1 MSTATEMRSEEIR
14 ARMRSIRSE
23 LPYDMDD
30 AREQIQQ
37 LSDWKFYVR
46 KMPIASVVCVAA
58 AAFLA
63 VPSAKPPV
71 RRIRVESD
79 GHATAA
85 KSSLLG
91 GMVGAV
97 ASMAFRTG
105 TNLALRKASSVFLN
119 GQGFGTS
126 AHEANEELTS

>member
-1 MSTATEMRSEEIR
+1 MSTATKMRSEEIR

-46 KMPIASVVCVAA
+46 KMPIASVACVAA
-58 AAFLA
+58 VAFLA
-63 VPSAKPPV
+63 VPSAKQPA
-71 RRIRVESD
+71 RQIRVGSD
-79 GHATAA
+79 GQATAA
-85 KSSLLG
+85 KPSLLG
-91 GMVGAV
+91 GLVGAV

-105 TNLALRKASSVFLN
+105 TNLALRKASSVFLDT
-119 GQGFGTS
+119 QRFGIQS
-126 AHEANEELTS
+126 REANEELTS

>member
-1 MSTATEMRSEEIR
+1 MSTAAEMRSEEIR

-23 LPYDMDD
+23 LPYDMED

-46 KMPIASVVCVAA
+46 RMPIASVACAA
-58 AAFLA
+58 AVGFLA
-63 VPSAKPPV
+63 VPSPKPSV
-71 RRIRVESD
+71 RQTRLDTEGETI
-79 GHATAA
+79 AA

-91 GMVGAV
+91 GVVGAI

-105 TNLALRKASSVFLN
+105 TNIAIRKASSVFLDSHGVGAPRRN
-119 GQGFGTS
+119 HNEDITS
-126 AHEANEELTS
+126 